1 MAPDGSHADST
12 VGGDEHPRR
21 FNIVRA
27 IVFDLDG
34 TLNDWETSISL
45 ALEQMIDDVPTRH
58 RDGLAQRFKAAVEQY
73 ALVWR
78 NHRVVDRRYWK
89 VNVDPVP
96 PWKVALPDVDSDVVA
111 ALSARFQ
118 SLLMPMLYDDALPAL
133 DSLRTRL
140 RLGVLSNSPGPTEV
154 MSLLGIQ
161 RYFSA
166 VVAADSAARK
176 PDHAAFQKG
185 CGALGVAPEETAHV
199 GDSLSNDVEG
209 ALEAGL
215 MSIWLDRYADSG
227 PIPTGA
233 YHITSLAEIPEL
245 LLSAA

>member
-1 MAPDGSHADST
+1 M
-12 VGGDEHPRR
+12 
-21 FNIVRA
+21 
-27 IVFDLDG
+27 
-34 TLNDWETSISL
+34 W
-45 ALEQMIDDVPTRH
+45 
-58 RDGLAQRFKAAVEQY
+58 
-73 ALVWR
+73 
-78 NHRVVDRRYWK
+78 
-89 VNVDPVP
+89 
-96 PWKVALPDVDSDVVA
+96 LP
-111 ALSARFQ
+111 LSARVF
-118 SLLMPMLYDDALPAL
+118 SLSLMPMLYDDALPAL

-140 RLGVLSNSPGPTEV
+140 RLGVLSNSPSPTEV
-154 MSLLGIQ
+154 MSLLVIQ

-176 PDHAAFQKG
+176 PDRLAFQEG

-227 PIPTGA
+227 PVPTGA